1 MLQHC
6 VLMMIAKNE
15 GRGGGGSG
23 EGGMLY
29 YKESLY
35 KESLVIEPYASRMAS
50 KVLQSS

>member
-15 GRGGGGSG
+15 GRGGGSG
-23 EGGMLY
+23 EGGKLY